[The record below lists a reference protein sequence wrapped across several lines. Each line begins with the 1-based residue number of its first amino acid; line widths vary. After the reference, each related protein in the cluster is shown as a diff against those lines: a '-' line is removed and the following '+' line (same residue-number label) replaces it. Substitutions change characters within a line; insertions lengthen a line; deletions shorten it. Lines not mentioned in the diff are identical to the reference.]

1 MQVDSHIAG
10 SRCVIYKNKNHYI
23 DVRTYS
29 TYFELA
35 ECVKQGHV
43 YKKVVIYLKDDAPH
57 QVMSLVKEELI

>member
-23 DVRTYS
+23 DVRTHS
-29 TYFELA
+29 TNFEVA

-43 YKKVVIYLKDDAPH
+43 YKTVSIYLKDDAPY
-57 QVMSLVKEELI
+57 QVIKLVKEELI